1 LNRLACLGAVN
12 RQLRFARSSIY
23 AQATMKSAPG
33 NDNVDTQDTPALPLS
48 RNIIGIDHIA
58 VAVPDLQAAVAWATG
73 QLGCKVIEERTTTG
87 KHSGMK
93 SAAVRLGAL
102 TLVFVEGTGSDS
114 QVTQFVERH
123 GAGVQHIALR
133 VKDMGQAI
141 SALHTMPFST
151 PRLDCE
157 PLSQIFSVR
166 DPATGLMLELI
177 ERRNYDGF
185 SDQNVQAL
193 FDSLE
198 EKDLY

>member
-1 LNRLACLGAVN
+1 MPP
-12 RQLRFARSSIY
+12 FA
-23 AQATMKSAPG
+23 
-33 NDNVDTQDTPALPLS
+33 L
-48 RNIIGIDHIA
+48 
-58 VAVPDLQAAVAWATG
+58 
-73 QLGCKVIEERTTTG
+73 
-87 KHSGMK
+87 
-93 SAAVRLGAL
+93 AL
-102 TLVFVEGTGSDS
+102 TLVFVEGTGSGS

-123 GAGVQHIALR
+123 GAGVQHIALH
-133 VKDMGQAI
+133 VKDMGQTI
-141 SALHTMPFST
+141 SALHTRPFST
-151 PRLDCE
+151 PKLDCE

>member
-1 LNRLACLGAVN
+1 MWWTMTGP
-12 RQLRFARSSIY
+12 FA
-23 AQATMKSAPG
+23 
-33 NDNVDTQDTPALPLS
+33 
-48 RNIIGIDHIA
+48 
-58 VAVPDLQAAVAWATG
+58 
-73 QLGCKVIEERTTTG
+73 
-87 KHSGMK
+87 
-93 SAAVRLGAL
+93 
-102 TLVFVEGTGSDS
+102 TGSDS

-193 FDSLE
+193 SLE
-198 EKDLY
+198 LKKGG